1 MKKIVSF
8 ISLFLLTMST
18 LSAQSIYG
26 TWRGMREADEEMSTW
41 LYIAFI
47 EEDNAF
53 AMISQNTFA
62 NEDLSFEA
70 NIRGYGLFSFDG
82 EKLNMML
89 DGSKTTASLEEVEF
103 SSEMQR
109 LFKKDRTLKTKMQS
123 EVQGMFRGVKKDLQ
137 DGLNEKAEQFRHC
150 KVVGLTPTKLIIQF
164 GLDDDDPVEIF
175 ERDDDY
181 ALE

>member
-1 MKKIVSF
+1 MKKIISVLALFILCVS
-8 ISLFLLTMST
+8 SM
-18 LSAQSIYG
+18 SAQSIYG

-109 LFKKDRTLKTKMQS
+109 LFKKDRALKTKMQS

>member
-1 MKKIVSF
+1 MACSA
-8 ISLFLLTMST
+8 ST
-18 LSAQSIYG
+18 
-26 TWRGMREADEEMSTW
+26 
-41 LYIAFI
+41 
-47 EEDNAF
+47 
-53 AMISQNTFA
+53 
-62 NEDLSFEA
+62 
-70 NIRGYGLFSFDG
+70 
-82 EKLNMML
+82 
-89 DGSKTTASLEEVEF
+89 V
-103 SSEMQR
+103 R
-109 LFKKDRTLKTKMQS
+109 LFKKDRALKTKMQS

>member
-1 MKKIVSF
+1 MKKIISVLALFILCVS
-8 ISLFLLTMST
+8 SM
-18 LSAQSIYG
+18 SAQSIYG

-82 EKLNMML
+82 EI
-89 DGSKTTASLEEVEF
+89 
-103 SSEMQR
+103 
-109 LFKKDRTLKTKMQS
+109 
-123 EVQGMFRGVKKDLQ
+123 VQEG
-137 DGLNEKAEQFRHC
+137 
-150 KVVGLTPTKLIIQF
+150 
-164 GLDDDDPVEIF
+164 
-175 ERDDDY
+175 
-181 ALE
+181 